1 MMMAPLVIAV
11 VLNWNRRDDTLACV
25 ASLLRSTYEPL
36 HVLVCDNGSVDDT
49 PAAVRSVYPS
59 VEVLELGYNR
69 GFAGGANAGL
79 RHALAVG
86 AEYVLALNNDTFVEP
101 AMIER
106 LVEATAFDVGIV
118 APLIYYASA
127 PDTIWSA
134 GGLRS
139 RWTLEQIYDLRG
151 QCDPGTWPPVL
162 ARDFVPGCAMLIS
175 RTILESVGLFDER
188 FFMYYEDSDLCL
200 RVRQA
205 GYRILLV
212 PGAKMWHKVAASS
225 GGSDSPSERYAMA
238 RSSVLFFRKHV
249 RGWQWLIITFYRIGS
264 ALKTTIRL
272 LRYRKVVAATAYWR
286 GLLAGIASLRK

>member
-1 MMMAPLVIAV
+1 MAPLVIAV

-25 ASLLRSTYEPL
+25 ASLLESTYEAL
-36 HVLVCDNGSVDDT
+36 RILVCDNGSTDET
-49 PAAVRSVYPS
+49 PAAVRAAYPS
-59 VEVLELGYNR
+59 VDVLELGYNW
-69 GFAGGANAGL
+69 GFAAGTNAGL
-79 RHALAVG
+79 RYALASG
-86 AEYVLALNNDTFVEP
+86 AEHVLVLNNDTFVEP
-101 AMIER
+101 AMIKR
-106 LVEATAFDVGIV
+106 LVEMTAPDVGIA

-162 ARDFVPGCAMLIS
+162 TRDFVPGCAMLIS
-175 RTILESVGLFDER
+175 RTILETVGLFDER

-205 GYRILLV
+205 GYRISLV

-238 RSSVLFFRKHV
+238 
-249 RGWQWLIITFYRIGS
+249 QE
-264 ALKTTIRL
+264 
-272 LRYRKVVAATAYWR
+272 
-286 GLLAGIASLRK
+286 